1 MMLIR
6 GRIVLNEYKNDNIW
20 LYKSSIIFIDKLL
33 RDNMISRQEYNTT
46 KKKLK
51 EVYKILP
58 ISYPCENT

>member
-1 MMLIR
+1 M
-6 GRIVLNEYKNDNIW
+6 NEYKNDNIW